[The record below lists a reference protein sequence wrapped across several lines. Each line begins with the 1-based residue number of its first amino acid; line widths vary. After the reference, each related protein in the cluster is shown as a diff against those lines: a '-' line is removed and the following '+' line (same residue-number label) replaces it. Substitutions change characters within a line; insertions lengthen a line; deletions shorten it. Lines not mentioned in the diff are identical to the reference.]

1 MRQTLIKNV
10 RSQRYCQMAF
20 TLVEL
25 LVVISIIALL
35 VAILLPA
42 LNTAREQAK
51 LVSCM
56 SNIRQV
62 GLACITYA
70 ADNEGW
76 YPENPGQ
83 TGYASPN
90 WWRNGGGIDLV
101 DRLSQYISDLWVFVD
116 PSIRIGAP
124 PDQDDPRSFYWPF
137 WYLGGEYHMGLGGFE
152 VAIRRLSDRP
162 GSALFSDHAMDTIW
176 MAPNGLFGYI
186 RTNHP
191 KVKGPVYPDEWPGW
205 GPYDI
210 NAAEPGYG
218 SSYHCYSVRSL
229 EEILGLNTCFNDGSV
244 RLVPG
249 NELIWSYDYYPPIR
263 GEQGLPV
270 PY

>member
-1 MRQTLIKNV
+1 MRSGKI
-10 RSQRYCQMAF
+10 RGF

-42 LNTAREQAK
+42 LNKAREQAK
-51 LVSCM
+51 LISCM

-62 GLACITYA
+62 GLGCITYA
-70 ADNEGW
+70 VDNEGW
-76 YPENPGQ
+76 YPENPIQQSGP
-83 TGYASPN
+83 SPC

-101 DRLSQYISDLWVFVD
+101 DRLSPYISDLWVFVD

-124 PDQDDPRSFYWPF
+124 PDQDDPGSFYWPF
-137 WYLGGEYHMGLGGFE
+137 WYLGGEYSMGHGNLPI
-152 VAIRRLSDRP
+152 AIRRLSDRP
-162 GSALFSDHAMDTIW
+162 GSALFSDHATDTIW
-176 MAPNGLFGYI
+176 MDGGTTWGYI

-191 KVKGPVYPDEWPGW
+191 KVKGPLYPDEWPGI

-210 NAAEPGYG
+210 TGGGNSLYG
-218 SSYHCYSVRSL
+218 SSYHCYSVRSQ

-244 RLVPG
+244 RFVPG
-249 NELIWSYDYYPPIR
+249 NELIWNLDYYPPIR